1 MRKSSIKES
10 LLTILIVLVGLS
22 ALPTA
27 VHAEQ
32 LVSTNQ
38 SNLIIVGEEEFMAG
52 YFLIPGLPIFW
63 ESDEPWRLTVS
74 SVDPDLGIS
83 DDARYIKPLDDL
95 RWKLSEEQVWLPV
108 SRDLEEIDWSTE
120 TESGVI
126 YIDVMVLLDWLT
138 DAPGEYHADIVFTI
152 ESI

>member
-1 MRKSSIKES
+1 M
-10 LLTILIVLVGLS
+10 
-22 ALPTA
+22 
-27 VHAEQ
+27 
-32 LVSTNQ
+32 
-38 SNLIIVGEEEFMAG
+38 
-52 YFLIPGLPIFW
+52 
-63 ESDEPWRLTVS
+63 S

-95 RWKLSEEQVWLPV
+95 RWKLSEEPVWLPV
-108 SRDLEEIDWSTE
+108 SRDAEEIDWSAE
-120 TESGVI
+120 TGSGVI